1 MTPKRSRRHVLRK
14 GDLDTA
20 YRFAAEN
27 GLAVRGLTV
36 AVDGGFSFDFGP
48 PGTANDDAVDR
59 ELAALEERHGQHR
72 A

>member
-1 MTPKRSRRHVLRK
+1 MATQRTRRHVLRRS
-14 GDLDTA
+14 DLDTA

-36 AVDGGFSFDFGP
+36 GPDGGFSLDFGP
-48 PGTANDDAVDR
+48 TGTANDDAVDL
-59 ELAALEERHGQHR
+59 ELAELERRHGERR

>member
-1 MTPKRSRRHVLRK
+1 MTAKRSRRPVLRRS
-14 GDLDTA
+14 DLDTA

-36 AVDGGFSFDFGP
+36 GVDGGFSLDFGP
-48 PGTANDDAVDR
+48 PGTANDDAVDQ
-59 ELAALEERHGQHR
+59 ELAALERRHGEGR